1 MGSLRIMLYSMHI
14 LLLDRS
20 LRLLDFRRSWQGN
33 QFIVQEGA
41 HHQSLSWSYRRFRFF
56 VFFSFSYRYAMLI
69 LRPCTSQV
77 PNYVLLYSGDE
88 TGGGALY
95 ALPPHLPRVWRTH
108 PAALFTR
115 FLSTILLFLFPGKT
129 LAIHF
134 GRFPLSHTISAEP
147 ARIRPNQKICI
158 TYKYIAGRRL
168 HTVPVGCLLSTFV
181 ALLPQTYTHTHTL
194 VIHIRYLYA
203 SEMHTSK
210 NTKRPPAKGLSLSL
224 YTKPAFVS
232 TLESR
237 SSTLQPAEYV

>member
-56 VFFSFSYRYAMLI
+56 FFFSFSYRYAMLI

-77 PNYVLLYSGDE
+77 PNYVLLYSGMKQE
-88 TGGGALY
+88 GVPCTHFLRIS
-95 ALPPHLPRVWRTH
+95 PRVWRTH

-129 LAIHF
+129 LAISI
-134 GRFPLSHTISAEP
+134 LDDSLYHTQF
-147 ARIRPNQKICI
+147 RPNL
-158 TYKYIAGRRL
+158 R
-168 HTVPVGCLLSTFV
+168 
-181 ALLPQTYTHTHTL
+181 
-194 VIHIRYLYA
+194 
-203 SEMHTSK
+203 E
-210 NTKRPPAKGLSLSL
+210 
-224 YTKPAFVS
+224 
-232 TLESR
+232 
-237 SSTLQPAEYV
+237 

>member
-14 LLLDRS
+14 LLLDGS

-56 VFFSFSYRYAMLI
+56 LFRIDMQ
-69 LRPCTSQV
+69 C
-77 PNYVLLYSGDE
+77 LYSGLVHHKCPIMYCSIVGMKQE
-88 TGGGALY
+88 GVPCTHFL
-95 ALPPHLPRVWRTH
+95 LRISPRVWRTH

-158 TYKYIAGRRL
+158 TYIYIAGRRL

-181 ALLPQTYTHTHTL
+181 ALLPQT
-194 VIHIRYLYA
+194 
-203 SEMHTSK
+203 
-210 NTKRPPAKGLSLSL
+210 
-224 YTKPAFVS
+224 
-232 TLESR
+232 
-237 SSTLQPAEYV
+237 